1 MKILITEDDTITRTL
16 LERKLTE
23 WGYEVVS
30 TIDGNEAWKELQ
42 SADAPKLVVLDW
54 MMPGMDGVEVCRRLR
69 QMETNL
75 PAYVIFLT
83 ARDDN
88 KDIIEG
94 LDTGADDYITKPFES
109 NELRSRINVG
119 RRIIELQT
127 SLLEKEKLQGVI
139 EMAGSVCHEMNQPMQ
154 VISGIS
160 ELLLLDMLEDNPF
173 YKQIKS
179 LKEQVDRM
187 SKITKKLMRITRYE
201 TKDYLKS
208 KIVDIDRSSTEST

>member
-1 MKILITEDDTITRTL
+1 MKILIAEDDNITRTL

-30 TIDGNEAWKELQ
+30 TVDGNEAWKELQ
-42 SADAPKLVVLDW
+42 RTDAPKLVVLDW
-54 MMPGMDGVEVCRRLR
+54 MMPGIDGVEVCRRLR
-69 QMETNL
+69 QVETNL

-88 KDIIEG
+88 KDIVEG
-94 LDTGADDYITKPFES
+94 LDTGADDYITKPFER

-119 RRIIELQT
+119 HRIIELQT

-139 EMAGSVCHEMNQPMQ
+139 EMAGSVCHEMNQPIQ
-154 VISGIS
+154 VISGYS
-160 ELLLLDMLEDNPF
+160 ELLMMDIEDDNPF
-173 YKQIKS
+173 YKKIKGIQEQIK
-179 LKEQVDRM
+179 RM
-187 SKITKKLMRITRYE
+187 GEITNKLMGITKYQA
-201 TKDYLKS
+201 KDYLKS